1 MRNITILKTKAGESS
16 LGWKKKKSTL
26 SVTKNWI
33 FAWLATKMPG
43 NANQFFYKK
52 MGVTIGKNVQIMPG
66 VRMEIFFPE
75 LIKISDNVVIGQE
88 AFIACHEF
96 NVSEFRFGP
105 ITIGKNVLIGARCFI
120 LPGVTIGD
128 NAIVPA
134 NTTIYK
140 SVKENNIA
148 YGSPLQFKDFT
159 KKKK

>member
-1 MRNITILKTKAGESS
+1 
-16 LGWKKKKSTL
+16 
-26 SVTKNWI
+26 
-33 FAWLATKMPG
+33 
-43 NANQFFYKK
+43 
-52 MGVTIGKNVQIMPG
+52 
-66 VRMEIFFPE
+66 
-75 LIKISDNVVIGQE
+75 
-88 AFIACHEF
+88 
-96 NVSEFRFGP
+96 
-105 ITIGKNVLIGARCFI
+105 GARAFI